1 MISETLEIIHELEA
15 LKGSLRGEVEA
26 RAAVIGAGC
35 VPRDR
40 FGLVTSVNFLLS
52 VIFLLFRKVL

>member
-1 MISETLEIIHELEA
+1 MFSETLEIIHELEA

-40 FGLVTSVNFLLS
+40 FGLVTWSIVSKKRHGVEF
-52 VIFLLFRKVL
+52 